1 MLKVK
6 SHHLWSTALLVLA
19 VGFAGCSPSVETTE
33 TQGESTSDE
42 KPTVV
47 VSFPVL
53 CDFTEEIA
61 RDTIELNCLFD
72 RNQDPHTYRAT
83 PSHRQAVESAQLVL
97 YGGYNLSPSID
108 GLIEAAN
115 PATPQVAVFEQAV
128 ANPIVGGHAHEHG
141 HGHEHE
147 HEHEE
152 ETTASGDEEL
162 APDPHVWHDVQNAI
176 AMVEIIRDRLA
187 EIKPDEADF
196 YDSNAQQLR
205 SELEQLDA
213 WIKQQVATI
222 PEGQRQLITTHDSL
236 NYYIQ
241 AYGFA
246 ESESLQ
252 GLSTEED
259 PTAARVK
266 ELVETI
272 EVAKVPT
279 IFAETTT
286 NEKAIATV
294 AREANVKVA
303 QEKLIVGGLG
313 EADSETGTYV
323 GTIAH
328 NTCAIVNGLGGQCTP
343 FQ

>member
-1 MLKVK
+1 
-6 SHHLWSTALLVLA
+6 
-19 VGFAGCSPSVETTE
+19 
-33 TQGESTSDE
+33 
-42 KPTVV
+42 
-47 VSFPVL
+47 
-53 CDFTEEIA
+53 
-61 RDTIELNCLFD
+61 
-72 RNQDPHTYRAT
+72 
-83 PSHRQAVESAQLVL
+83 
-97 YGGYNLSPSID
+97 
-108 GLIEAAN
+108 
-115 PATPQVAVFEQAV
+115 
-128 ANPIVGGHAHEHG
+128 
-141 HGHEHE
+141 
-147 HEHEE
+147 
-152 ETTASGDEEL
+152 
-162 APDPHVWHDVQNAI
+162 VQNAI

-187 EIKPDEADF
+187 EINPDEADF
-196 YDSNAQQLR
+196 YSSNAQQLR

-213 WIKQQVATI
+213 WIKEQVATI

-241 AYGFA
+241 AYGFE

-259 PTAARVK
+259 PTATRVK

-272 EVAKVPT
+272 EAAKVPT

-313 EADSETGTYV
+313 EAGSETGTYV

-343 FQ
+343 FE